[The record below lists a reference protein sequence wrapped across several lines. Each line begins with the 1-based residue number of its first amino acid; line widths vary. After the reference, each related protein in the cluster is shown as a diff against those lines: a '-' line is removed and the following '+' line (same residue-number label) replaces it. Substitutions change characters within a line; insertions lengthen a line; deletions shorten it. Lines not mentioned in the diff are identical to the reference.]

1 LTIIIGYTPEQLVQQ
16 QVVNRAFVAL
26 AIEAGI
32 ETVIRSLVGLATT
45 KQQLLLKLK
54 LALADSNPPLA
65 AALGLGTLEA
75 ILKYMGSKAAASAVV
90 LEEDLPELLDQAGPA
105 SVSAGRDG
113 GVNTQVNI
121 TFNEAPNG
129 FIPELY
135 LDGVYIRDSE
145 VVPASGWVNDALSNV
160 ALGSH
165 TIRVLYRRVVDGHQ
179 TRFGPVA
186 QVS

>member
-1 LTIIIGYTPEQLVQQ
+1 MTIVIGFTPEQMVQQ

-45 KQQLLLKLK
+45 KEQLLLKLK
-54 LALADSNPPLA
+54 LALGESNPPLA

-75 ILKYMGSKAAASAVV
+75 ILKYMGSKTAASAVV

-105 SVSAGRDG
+105 SVSAARDG
-113 GVNTQVNI
+113 GTPTQVNI

-129 FIPELY
+129 FVPELY

-145 VVPASGWVNDALSNV
+145 VTPAGGWVNDALSNV

-165 TIRVLYRRVVDGHQ
+165 TIRVLYRQLAGGGQ
-179 TRFGPVA
+179 TRFGPLA